1 MIPQIAPQIFRE
13 MGRAFRRAKG
23 VFACEDTLVRDWA
36 RVRRAKWAFV
46 CEETFWRGTG
56 RVFAGRN
63 GPSRAKTH
71 FGAGLGA
78 CSRGAMGLRV
88 RRRIL
93 ARDWARVRKA
103 QWAFAC
109 EDAFWRGTG
118 RVFAG
123 RNGPSRAKTH
133 FGAGLGVCSRG
144 EVGLRV
150 FRGESVSSYA
160 ETLLGAGLAR
170 VRRGIW
176 VFVLRR

>member
-46 CEETFWRGTG
+46 CEDAFWRGTG

-78 CSRGAMGLRV
+78 CSRGAMGLRM

-93 ARDWARVRKA
+93 ARDWGCVRGAK
-103 QWAFAC
+103 WAFVCFEGKVCLRMRRRFLARDWRAFAGGYGSSYC
-109 EDAFWRGTG
+109 ED
-118 RVFAG
+118 
-123 RNGPSRAKTH
+123 
-133 FGAGLGVCSRG
+133 
-144 EVGLRV
+144 
-150 FRGESVSSYA
+150 
-160 ETLLGAGLAR
+160 
-170 VRRGIW
+170 
-176 VFVLRR
+176 

>member
-78 CSRGAMGLRV
+78 CSQGAMGLRV

-93 ARDWARVRKA
+93 ARDWARVRGA

-118 RVFAG
+118 GVFAG
-123 RNGPSRAKTH
+123 RSGPSC
-133 FGAGLGVCSRG
+133 VSRG
-144 EVGLRV
+144 KCVFVCGDAFWRGTGARSQGDMGLRI
-150 FRGESVSSYA
+150 A
-160 ETLLGAGLAR
+160 K
-170 VRRGIW
+170 
-176 VFVLRR
+176 